1 MAIRNSFHKG
11 SIVKELEMNDST
23 TNTAI
28 LLIHCPDRP
37 GIVAAITGFLYEHRG
52 NVLYLDQHVDR
63 EAGVFFMRLEWELEK
78 FSIPVEALEKHLAP
92 LVRQFKMTW
101 RLYLS
106 DMKPRM
112 AIFVSKIPHCLDD
125 ILARYRSGEWNVEI
139 PLVISNHETQEETVR
154 KFGLHFHCFPKHKEN
169 KAEQEQQE
177 LRLLKDYSISF
188 IVLARY
194 MQILSSDFVSHYRNR
209 IINIH
214 HSFLPAFPG
223 AKPYHSAYDRGVKII
238 GATSHYVTEDLDE
251 GPIID
256 QDVARVSHRDSV
268 ADMVRIGRDLEKIV
282 LARAI
287 HAHLSRKVMVYQNKT
302 IVFS

>member
-1 MAIRNSFHKG
+1 
-11 SIVKELEMNDST
+11 MNDPEA
-23 TNTAI
+23 NTAI

-37 GIVAAITGFLYEHRG
+37 GIVASVTSFLSEHDG

-78 FSIPVEALEKHLAP
+78 FSIPIGALERHLTP
-92 LVRQFKMTW
+92 LVNRFGMTW
-101 RLYLS
+101 KLYLS

-125 ILARYRSGEWNVEI
+125 ILARYRSGEWKVDI
-139 PLVISNHETQEETVR
+139 PLVISNHETQRDSVS
-154 KFGLHFHCFPKHKEN
+154 KFGPDFHCFPKTKEN
-169 KAEQEQQE
+169 KAAQEKKE
-177 LRLLKDYSISF
+177 LKLLRDNDISF

-194 MQILSSDFVSHYRNR
+194 MQILSADFISHYRNK

-223 AKPYHSAYDRGVKII
+223 AKPYHSAYERGVKII

-268 ADMVRIGRDLEKIV
+268 ADMVRIGRDMEKIV

-287 HAHLSRKVMVYQNKT
+287 HAHLSRKVMVYKNKT

>member
-1 MAIRNSFHKG
+1 
-11 SIVKELEMNDST
+11 MNESN

-37 GIVAAITGFLYEHRG
+37 GIVAAVTSFLSRHEG

-63 EAGVFFMRLEWELEK
+63 EAGVFFMRLEWELDK
-78 FSIPVEALEKHLAP
+78 FLIPVEVLEQHLDP

-112 AIFVSKIPHCLDD
+112 AIFVSRIPHCLDD
-125 ILARYRSGEWNVEI
+125 ILARYQSGEWRVEI
-139 PLVISNHETQEETVR
+139 PLVISNHETLKDTVR
-154 KFGLHFHCFPKHKEN
+154 KFGPNFYYFPKHKEN
-169 KAEQEQQE
+169 KAEQEQHE
-177 LRLLKDYSISF
+177 LKLLKEYSINF

-194 MQILSSDFVSHYRNR
+194 MQILSNDFVSQYPNK

-223 AKPYHSAYDRGVKII
+223 AKPYHSAYERGVKII

-256 QDVARVSHRDSV
+256 QGVARVTHRDSV
-268 ADMVRIGRDLEKIV
+268 SDMVRIGRDLEKVV

-287 HAHLSRKVMVYQNKT
+287 HVHLSRKVMVYKNKT

>member
-1 MAIRNSFHKG
+1 
-11 SIVKELEMNDST
+11 MNEPEIQ
-23 TNTAI
+23 TAI

-37 GIVAAITGFLYEHRG
+37 GIVAAVTSFLSEHEG

-78 FSIPVEALEKHLAP
+78 FNIPIHSLQMQLAP
-92 LVRQFKMTW
+92 LVKRFSMTW

-125 ILARYRSGEWNVEI
+125 ILARYRSGEWNVDI
-139 PLVISNHETQEETVR
+139 PLVISNHETLSDSVR
-154 KFGLHFHCFPKHKEN
+154 RSGADFHCFPKTKEN
-169 KAEQEQQE
+169 KAAQEKKE
-177 LRLLKDYSISF
+177 LKLLRDYDVSF

-194 MQILSSDFVSHYRNR
+194 MQILSADFISHYENK

-223 AKPYHSAYDRGVKII
+223 AKPYHSAYERGVKII
-238 GATSHYVTEDLDE
+238 GATSHYVTKDLDE

-268 ADMVRIGRDLEKIV
+268 SDMVRIGRDMEKIV

-287 HAHLSRKVMVYQNKT
+287 HAHLSRKVMAYKNKT

>member
-1 MAIRNSFHKG
+1 
-11 SIVKELEMNDST
+11 MNDPE

-37 GIVAAITGFLYEHRG
+37 GIVAAVTSFLSEHEG

-63 EAGVFFMRLEWELEK
+63 DAGVFFMRLEWELEK
-78 FSIPVEALEKHLAP
+78 FNIPVEALERHLAP
-92 LVRQFKMTW
+92 LVSRFSMTW
-101 RLYLS
+101 RLFLS
-106 DMKPRM
+106 DMRPRM

-125 ILARYRSGEWNVEI
+125 ILARYRSGEWKVDI
-139 PLVISNHETQEETVR
+139 PLVISNHEAQRDSVR
-154 KFGLHFHCFPKHKEN
+154 KFGPEYHCFPKTKEN
-169 KAEQEQQE
+169 KLAQEKKE
-177 LRLLKDYSISF
+177 LKLLRDHEISF
-188 IVLARY
+188 VVLARY
-194 MQILSSDFVSHYRNR
+194 MQILSADFISHYRNK

-268 ADMVRIGRDLEKIV
+268 ADMVRIGRDMEKIV

-287 HAHLSRKVMVYQNKT
+287 HAHLSRKVMVYKNKT